1 MSLGIGRNTITL
13 LSASVVQKATA
24 FVYFALIARWAG
36 VEDTGKYF
44 FALSWTLL
52 FSVLTDAGLTPV
64 LIREAA
70 KSPETAKR
78 FLSQVVSLKIPLTLA
93 AMVIVIGGVWLMG
106 YPPVTRQMVSLA
118 AIVLALDAVSLTF
131 YGFLRGHH
139 MLKYEALGLVL
150 SQSITFAVGFWTLK
164 TGQPV
169 QYLIFA
175 LIAGSA
181 YNAAQSMFFTWKRL
195 RIFPTLM
202 WDRAFAIKMLR
213 AAIPF
218 ALAGAFVK
226 IYNSVDTVMLSKF
239 IGDEATGLYAVP
251 FKLTFAFQFIPMA
264 FTAALYPAMSRLYA
278 VDRGRLGHVLYMGM
292 RYLSLV
298 VFPLV
303 VGAIVLGH
311 DIIFAI
317 YGPAYGPSVAALQIL
332 IVTLIAVFLDFPL
345 GSMLNATGRQMT
357 QTKLMGLAMLVSVGM
372 NLVLI
377 PRFSFM
383 GAVWASLIS
392 HFVLFIGGIIA
403 VNGFLKWPFGK
414 FLKDA
419 FSIAFAAVLMG
430 AIVLVSKEAVP
441 LPAAILIGAAAY
453 AAMAFLF
460 RILTVDEIRKL
471 IGSVISRKKAV

>member
-1 MSLGIGRNTITL
+1 MGLGIGRNTVTL

-52 FSVLTDAGLTPV
+52 FSVLTDMGLTPV

-70 KSPETAKR
+70 KSPDRAKR
-78 FLSQVVSLKIPLTLA
+78 YLSQVVSLKIPLTA
-93 AMVIVIGGVWLMG
+93 VAMCIVIGGVHLMG
-106 YPPVTRQMVSLA
+106 YPPVTIQMVTLA
-118 AIVLALDAVSLTF
+118 ALVLALDAVSLTF

-150 SQSITFAVGFWTLK
+150 SQGITFGVGVWTLK
-164 TGQPV
+164 TGQPI
-169 QYLIFA
+169 QYLILA
-175 LIAGSA
+175 LVSGSA
-181 YNAAQSMFFTWKRL
+181 YNAMQSVFFTWKRL
-195 RIFPTLM
+195 GIFPSIV
-202 WDRAFAIKMLR
+202 WDKAFAKSLLK
-213 AAIPF
+213 AAFPF

-226 IYNSVDTVMLSKF
+226 VYNSVDAVLLSKF
-239 IGDEATGLYAVP
+239 IGDEATGLYSVP

-264 FTAALYPAMSRLYA
+264 FTAALYPAMSRYHA
-278 VDRGRLGHVLYMGM
+278 SDPDRLGIVLYKGM

-303 VGAIVLGH
+303 VGAVVLGK

-317 YGPAYGPSVAALQIL
+317 YGPEYGASVIALQIL
-332 IVTLIAVFLDFPL
+332 IITLVAVFLDFPL

-357 QTKLMGLAMLVSVGM
+357 QTKLMGLAMVVSVVM

-383 GAVWASLIS
+383 GAVWASLVS
-392 HFVLFIGGIIA
+392 HFVLFVGGIIA
-403 VNGFLKWPFGK
+403 VNRFLKWPFGR
-414 FLKDA
+414 FVRDTVVISGVA
-419 FSIAFAAVLMG
+419 AAMGAAVLL
-430 AIVLVSKEAVP
+430 IRPHVP
-441 LPAAILIGAAAY
+441 LPIAIAFGAAVY
-453 AAMAFLF
+453 AVLGFGTRM
-460 RILTVDEIRKL
+460 ITVDEVMKL
-471 IGSVISRKKAV
+471 FGSVFRKAKSA